1 MACAMFINEDNGD
14 YVCRIKSPDGR
25 RIVQFVAARAN
36 HPRNR
41 SYAREA
47 DGTFPVEHLKA

>member
-1 MACAMFINEDNGD
+1 MIINKDNGD

-25 RIVQFVAARAN
+25 RIIQFVTAKAD
-36 HPRNR
+36 HLRNR

-47 DGTFPVEHLKA
+47 SGSFPVEPRGSFHR